1 MSRLRTRLPRSHL
14 PADPQ
19 LEVICHHRFIIWRTY
34 DPLPR
39 AIQRNRQLPS
49 LLLTRVPFLL
59 LLEAKLQL
67 V

>member
-34 DPLPR
+34 DPLLR
-39 AIQRNRQLPS
+39 DIQRNRELPS
-49 LLLTRVPFLL
+49 IPLTRVPFLL
-59 LLEAKLQL
+59 LSEVKLQL